1 MIITTATT
9 AATTTE
15 QAAFRSALVAAFAK
29 AAEIGE
35 VRKRA
40 DGYEY
45 KKIAAGKWQR
55 LVGREHGKNKTP
67 DTIPEPKKAPVKS
80 GKPAPSAPA
89 KSTSETPA
97 APAAPAAPAVEK
109 YKADKTRIQS
119 LAGPDLWANV
129 VDGAPG
135 ASEAA
140 MLVASLPDQFLK
152 KLATR
157 KVKMYVDTSK
167 RVDDQDHMV
176 TTKNWKSPTGEVG
189 MNSGGVFEPYHGSVV
204 IGNQAGQ
211 ALTRVP
217 TVLHEIGHAIDH
229 NPNTMKFVSASDK
242 AFRALADSPAV
253 FESMRPYVK
262 QYRTN
267 PAAAK
272 ENYYAEVFADVFGV
286 YHHNR
291 AYAEKRFPPE
301 IIAKVL
307 ELASKPIAK
316 PRVAKEKLK
325 QAFRGTR

>member
-140 MLVASLPDQFLK
+140 MLVASLPDQFLEGEDEARADMLIAMG
-152 KLATR
+152 LAER
-157 KVKMYVDTSK
+157 IRVRAERDFAK
-167 RVDDQDHMV
+167 R
-176 TTKNWKSPTGEVG
+176 
-189 MNSGGVFEPYHGSVV
+189 
-204 IGNQAGQ
+204 I
-211 ALTRVP
+211 
-217 TVLHEIGHAIDH
+217 
-229 NPNTMKFVSASDK
+229 
-242 AFRALADSPAV
+242 
-253 FESMRPYVK
+253 
-262 QYRTN
+262 
-267 PAAAK
+267 AAAK
-272 ENYYAEVFADVFGV
+272 AE
-286 YHHNR
+286 
-291 AYAEKRFPPE
+291 
-301 IIAKVL
+301 
-307 ELASKPIAK
+307 AK
-316 PRVAKEKLK
+316 P
-325 QAFRGTR
+325 